1 MNEYLGN
8 LVILLNSH
16 PVTPFEQSQCGD
28 DFAPCLKGAAA
39 AAVAHL
45 AHLLSANS
53 QSLTPLTSDTQKL
66 FFKTTKVIWLSQWPL
81 LPSLESRRLQLLLG
95 VMPCHAIPSHSRVH
109 GPIPF
114 HPSQPPASN
123 SCLMSFWHMRDCM
136 HGYSNKIANLLAAL
150 RKVVMNLC
158 IECL

>member
-1 MNEYLGN
+1 MGN
-8 LVILLNSH
+8 FVILLNSH
-16 PVTPFEQSQCGD
+16 PVASFEQSQCGD

-95 VMPCHAIPSHSRVH
+95 VMPCH
-109 GPIPF
+109 PIPLSRPWA
-114 HPSQPPASN
+114 HPLPSISTTGQQQLP
-123 SCLMSFWHMRDCM
+123 DV
-136 HGYSNKIANLLAAL
+136 LLAYEGLHAWL
-150 RKVVMNLC
+150 Q
-158 IECL
+158 